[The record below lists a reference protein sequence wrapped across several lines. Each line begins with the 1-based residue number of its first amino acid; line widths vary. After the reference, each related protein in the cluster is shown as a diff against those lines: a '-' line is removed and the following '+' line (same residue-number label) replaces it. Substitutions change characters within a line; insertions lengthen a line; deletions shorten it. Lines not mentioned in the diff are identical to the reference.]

1 MIGYARWK
9 IWLVAV
15 VMIIG
20 VFLALPNLFGQ
31 ESALQLAADRAAE
44 RAAARGGQR

>member
-31 ESALQLAADRAAE
+31 ESALQLAAD
-44 RAAARGGQR
+44 ARQIYRPPGEHD